1 MEALITKLPAE
12 INDDTL
18 YHIGE
23 FRVALNFNSGV
34 AANNRKMTFT
44 FSKPA
49 TLYLVGN
56 AHFTD
61 STLSDDDGKIKEVAA
76 NVSTDVYVSDG
87 ECILKVACD
96 YECINFSGSGVA
108 NAGKISCRSFA
119 DDKFKFQKPTALSL
133 SDFGLGPVK
142 LEECDLSNVTSF
154 TLNYTPSVE
163 FDLDDV
169 NLGVALGSLSLFG
182 GSKVKGTTAKLG
194 ELTGL
199 VNCVIQGTLITGD
212 IASMSTCTKLTTL
225 QIGPNTGITGTLE
238 SFASAMNL
246 TRKSGSLS
254 FRAGNSG
261 ITYNGES
268 ISGNLTITF
277 SASGYEVS

>member
-12 INDDTL
+12 IDDDTL

-23 FRVALNFNSGV
+23 FRVALNFDSSV
-34 AANNRKMTFT
+34 AANNRKMTLM
-44 FSKPA
+44 FSKPT

-61 STLSDDDGKIKEVAA
+61 STLSDDDGKVKEVAA

-87 ECILKVACD
+87 ECVLKIACD
-96 YECINFSGSGVA
+96 YGCVYFKGAGVDNGA
-108 NAGKISCRSFA
+108 KISCRSFA
-119 DDKFKFQKPTALSL
+119 DDKFKFQKPVTLTL

-142 LEECDLSNVTSF
+142 LDECDLSNVTSF
-154 TLNYTPSVE
+154 SMNYTTSTE
-163 FDLDDV
+163 IDLDDL
-169 NLGVALGSLSLFG
+169 NLGSALGSLGLFG
-182 GSKVKGTTAKLG
+182 SSKVRGTTAKLG

-199 VNCVIQGTLITGD
+199 VNCVIQGTHITGD
-212 IASMSTCTKLTTL
+212 IANMSPCTKLTTL

-246 TRKSGSLS
+246 TRKSGSLA
-254 FRAGNSG
+254 FRAVNSG
-261 ITYNGES
+261 ITYNGEN
-268 ISGNLTITF
+268 ISANLTITF
-277 SASGYEVS
+277 SDSGYVVS